1 MKFRRLRCR
10 SMWKKIIY
18 FYFRKDSANKFFME
32 DIPYLKFVYV
42 DKKIQLSLTPT
53 EYDVD
58 YYDHA
63 HKYTTTRNDYL
74 VKIPVGSFFIE
85 VTLYDV
91 IKQMPIWVNID
102 EVEESKKLNLFNKTE
117 HDQDPDDEVDFDD
130 GILE

>member
-1 MKFRRLRCR
+1 
-10 SMWKKIIY
+10 
-18 FYFRKDSANKFFME
+18 ME

-85 VTLYDV
+85 VTLYDL

-102 EVEESKKLNLFNKTE
+102 EIEESKKLNLFNKTE

>member
-1 MKFRRLRCR
+1 MKFRRLRYR
-10 SMWKKIIY
+10 SMWKKITY

-85 VTLYDV
+85 VTLYDL